1 METIRILENDTIVKH
16 NVTYYRIERLPS
28 HTLYIEGGF
37 NLGGYICK
45 ESKVED
51 GGWVSEGVFL
61 TRSTIKEAAV
71 LVNSS
76 ILDREIEVFDS
87 EISGS
92 TSLYWATDTPGAIIK
107 NSEISGLEGSNNNIK
122 ISGLEGSNNNIKLI
136 ENSRIIGAWRCS
148 NEYGIE
154 IVDSVIMGSGTVG
167 GQLKGVWKN

>member
-1 METIRILENDTIVKH
+1 METIRVIENDTKIKH
-16 NVTYYRIERLPS
+16 NTTYYRIEKLPN
-28 HTLYIEGGF
+28 HPLYAESGM

-45 ESKVED
+45 DSKIED

-107 NSEISGLEGSNNNIK
+107 NSEISGLE
-122 ISGLEGSNNNIKLI
+122 SGNTSLKLVN
-136 ENSRIIGAWRCS
+136 NSRVIGAWGCS

-154 IVDSVIMGSGTVG
+154 IVDSVIIGSGTVG
-167 GQLKGVWKN
+167 GKLNGVWKN

>member
-1 METIRILENDTIVKH
+1 METIRVIENDTKIKH
-16 NVTYYRIERLPS
+16 NTTYYRIERLPA
-28 HTLYIEGGF
+28 HPLYVKSGV

-122 ISGLEGSNNNIKLI
+122 LI
-136 ENSRIIGAWRCS
+136 ENSRIIGAWKCS
-148 NEYGIE
+148 NGYGIE
-154 IVDSVIMGSGTVG
+154 IVDSVIIGSGIVG
-167 GQLKGVWKN
+167 GKLNGVWKS

>member
-1 METIRILENDTIVKH
+1 MERIKIIENDTKIKH
-16 NVTYYRIERLPS
+16 NTTYYRIERLPA
-28 HTLYIEGGF
+28 HPLYVKSGV

-51 GGWVSEGVFL
+51 GGWISEGVFL

-122 ISGLEGSNNNIKLI
+122 
-136 ENSRIIGAWRCS
+136 
-148 NEYGIE
+148 
-154 IVDSVIMGSGTVG
+154 
-167 GQLKGVWKN
+167 

>member
-1 METIRILENDTIVKH
+1 METIRVIENDTKIKH
-16 NVTYYRIERLPS
+16 NTTYYRIERLPA
-28 HTLYIEGGF
+28 HPLYVKSGV

-122 ISGLEGSNNNIKLI
+122 LI
-136 ENSRIIGAWRCS
+136 ENSRIIGAWKCS

-154 IVDSVIMGSGTVG
+154 IVDSVIIGSGIVG
-167 GQLKGVWKN
+167 GKLNGVWKS

>member
-1 METIRILENDTIVKH
+1 METIRVIENDTKIKH
-16 NVTYYRIERLPS
+16 NTTYYRIERLPT
-28 HTLYIEGGF
+28 HPLYVKSGV

-76 ILDREIEVFDS
+76 ILDREVEVFDS

-122 ISGLEGSNNNIKLI
+122 LI
-136 ENSRIIGAWRCS
+136 ENSRIIGAWKCR
-148 NEYGIE
+148 NEYEIE
-154 IVDSVIMGSGTVG
+154 IVDSVIIGSGTVG
-167 GQLKGVWKN
+167 GKLNGVWKS

>member
-1 METIRILENDTIVKH
+1 METIRVIENDRKIRDH
-16 NVTYYRIERLPS
+16 ITYYRIERLPA
-28 HTLYIEGGF
+28 HPLYVKSGV

-45 ESKVED
+45 DSKVED

-122 ISGLEGSNNNIKLI
+122 LI
-136 ENSRIIGAWRCS
+136 ENSRIIGPWRCS

-154 IVDSVIMGSGTVG
+154 IVDSVIIGSGIVG
-167 GQLKGVWKN
+167 GKLNGVWKS

>member
-1 METIRILENDTIVKH
+1 MERIKIIENDTKIKH
-16 NVTYYRIERLPS
+16 NTTYYRIERLPA
-28 HTLYIEGGF
+28 HPLYVKSGV

-76 ILDREIEVFDS
+76 ILDREIEVLDS

-107 NSEISGLEGSNNNIK
+107 NSEISGLD
-122 ISGLEGSNNNIKLI
+122 GSNNNIKLI
-136 ENSRIIGAWRCS
+136 ENSRIIGAWKCS

-154 IVDSVIMGSGTVG
+154 IVDSVIIGSGIVG
-167 GQLKGVWKN
+167 GKLNGVWKS

>member
-1 METIRILENDTIVKH
+1 METIRVIENDTKIKH
-16 NVTYYRIERLPS
+16 NTTYYRIERLPT
-28 HTLYIEGGF
+28 HPLYVKSGV

-122 ISGLEGSNNNIKLI
+122 LI
-136 ENSRIIGAWRCS
+136 ENSRIIGAWKCS
-148 NEYGIE
+148 NVYGIE
-154 IVDSVIMGSGTVG
+154 IVDSVIIGSGIVG
-167 GQLKGVWKN
+167 GKLNGVWKS

>member
-1 METIRILENDTIVKH
+1 METIRVIENDTKIKH
-16 NVTYYRIERLPS
+16 NTTYYRIERLPT
-28 HTLYIEGGF
+28 HPLYVKSGV

-122 ISGLEGSNNNIKLI
+122 LI
-136 ENSRIIGAWRCS
+136 ENSRIIGAWKCS
-148 NEYGIE
+148 NGYGIE
-154 IVDSVIMGSGTVG
+154 IVDLVIIGSGIVG
-167 GQLKGVWKN
+167 GKLNGVWKS

>member
-1 METIRILENDTIVKH
+1 METIRVIENDTKIKH
-16 NVTYYRIERLPS
+16 NTTYYRIERLPT
-28 HTLYIEGGF
+28 HPLYVKSGV

-122 ISGLEGSNNNIKLI
+122 LI
-136 ENSRIIGAWRCS
+136 ENSRIIGAWKCS
-148 NEYGIE
+148 NGYGIE
-154 IVDSVIMGSGTVG
+154 IVDSVIIGSGIVG
-167 GQLKGVWKN
+167 GKLNGVWKS

>member
-1 METIRILENDTIVKH
+1 METIRVIENDTKIKH
-16 NVTYYRIERLPS
+16 NTTYYRIERLPA
-28 HTLYIEGGF
+28 HPLYVKSGV

-45 ESKVED
+45 DSKVED

-122 ISGLEGSNNNIKLI
+122 LI
-136 ENSRIIGAWRCS
+136 ENSRIIGAWKCS

-154 IVDSVIMGSGTVG
+154 IVDSVIIGSGIVG
-167 GQLKGVWKN
+167 GKLNGVWKS

>member
-1 METIRILENDTIVKH
+1 MERIKIIENDTKIKH
-16 NVTYYRIERLPS
+16 NTTYYRIERLPA
-28 HTLYIEGGF
+28 HPLYVKSGV

-122 ISGLEGSNNNIKLI
+122 LI
-136 ENSRIIGAWRCS
+136 ENSRIIGAWKCS

-154 IVDSVIMGSGTVG
+154 IVDSVIIGSGIVG
-167 GQLKGVWKN
+167 GKLNGVWKS

>member
-122 ISGLEGSNNNIKLI
+122 LI

>member
-1 METIRILENDTIVKH
+1 MERIKIIENDTKIRDH
-16 NVTYYRIERLPS
+16 ITYYRIERLPT
-28 HTLYIEGGF
+28 HPLYVKSGV

-122 ISGLEGSNNNIKLI
+122 LI
-136 ENSRIIGAWRCS
+136 ENSRIIGAWKCS
-148 NEYGIE
+148 NGYGIE
-154 IVDSVIMGSGTVG
+154 IVDSVIIGSGIVG
-167 GQLKGVWKN
+167 GKLNGVWKS

>member
-1 METIRILENDTIVKH
+1 M
-16 NVTYYRIERLPS
+16 
-28 HTLYIEGGF
+28 

-45 ESKVED
+45 DSKVED

-76 ILDREIEVFDS
+76 ILDREVEVFDS

-122 ISGLEGSNNNIKLI
+122 LI
-136 ENSRIIGAWRCS
+136 ENSRIIGAWKCS

-154 IVDSVIMGSGTVG
+154 IVDSVIIGSGIVG
-167 GQLKGVWKN
+167 GKLNGVWKS

>member
-1 METIRILENDTIVKH
+1 METIRVIENDTKIKH
-16 NVTYYRIERLPS
+16 NTTYYRIERLPA
-28 HTLYIEGGF
+28 HPLYVKSGM

-122 ISGLEGSNNNIKLI
+122 LI
-136 ENSRIIGAWRCS
+136 ENSRIIGAWKCS
-148 NEYGIE
+148 NGYGIE
-154 IVDSVIMGSGTVG
+154 IVDSVIIGSGIVG
-167 GQLKGVWKN
+167 GKINGVWKS

>member
-1 METIRILENDTIVKH
+1 METIRVIENDTKIKH
-16 NVTYYRIERLPS
+16 NTTYYRIERL
-28 HTLYIEGGF
+28 HTHPLYVKSGV

-76 ILDREIEVFDS
+76 ILNREIEVFDS

-122 ISGLEGSNNNIKLI
+122 LI
-136 ENSRIIGAWRCS
+136 ENSRIIGALKCS
-148 NEYGIE
+148 NGYGIE
-154 IVDSVIMGSGTVG
+154 IVDSVIIGSGIVG
-167 GQLKGVWKN
+167 GKLNGVWKN

>member
-1 METIRILENDTIVKH
+1 METIRVIENDTKIKH
-16 NVTYYRIERLPS
+16 NTTYYRIERLPT
-28 HTLYIEGGF
+28 HPLYVKSGV

-45 ESKVED
+45 DSKVED

-122 ISGLEGSNNNIKLI
+122 LI
-136 ENSRIIGAWRCS
+136 ENSRIIGAWKCS
-148 NEYGIE
+148 NEYGIG
-154 IVDSVIMGSGTVG
+154 IVDSVIIGSGIVG
-167 GQLKGVWKN
+167 GKLNGVWKS

>member
-1 METIRILENDTIVKH
+1 METIRVIENDRKIRDH
-16 NVTYYRIERLPS
+16 ITYYRIERLPD
-28 HTLYIEGGF
+28 HPLYVKSGV

-76 ILDREIEVFDS
+76 VIGYKIDVIDS

-92 TSLYWATDTPGAIIK
+92 TSLNWEANNTGAIIK
-107 NSEISGLEGSNNNIK
+107 NSEISGLE
-122 ISGLEGSNNNIKLI
+122 SGNTSLKLVN
-136 ENSRIIGAWRCS
+136 NSRVIGAWKCS

-154 IVDSVIMGSGTVG
+154 IVDSVIIGSGIVG
-167 GQLKGVWKN
+167 GKLNGVWKS

>member
-1 METIRILENDTIVKH
+1 MERIKIIENDTKIKH
-16 NVTYYRIERLPS
+16 NTTYYRIERLPA
-28 HTLYIEGGF
+28 HPLYVKSGV

-122 ISGLEGSNNNIKLI
+122 II
-136 ENSRIIGAWRCS
+136 ENSRIIGAWKCS
-148 NEYGIE
+148 NGYGIE
-154 IVDSVIMGSGTVG
+154 IVDSVIIGSGIVG
-167 GQLKGVWKN
+167 GKLNGVWKS

>member
-1 METIRILENDTIVKH
+1 MERIKIIENDTKIKH
-16 NVTYYRIERLPS
+16 NTTYYRIEKLPN
-28 HTLYIEGGF
+28 HPLYTESGV

-45 ESKVED
+45 DSKVED

-107 NSEISGLEGSNNNIK
+107 NSEISGLEGSNNNI
-122 ISGLEGSNNNIKLI
+122 NLI
-136 ENSRIIGAWRCS
+136 ENSRIIGAWKCS
-148 NEYGIE
+148 NECEIE
-154 IVDSVIMGSGTVG
+154 IVDSVIIGSGIVG
-167 GQLKGVWKN
+167 GKLNGVWKS